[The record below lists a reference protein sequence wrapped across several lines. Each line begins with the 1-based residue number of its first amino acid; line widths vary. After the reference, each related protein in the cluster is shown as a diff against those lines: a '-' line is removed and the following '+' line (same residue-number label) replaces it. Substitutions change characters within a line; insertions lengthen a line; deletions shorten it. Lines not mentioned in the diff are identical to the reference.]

1 MKRNRFSIY
10 KLGFLRFMKLLAIE
24 VGYWFVVYLGYALF
38 SMLFFGEGDNSFMYT
53 ETNHFIH
60 LGLIFIPIT
69 VFNLYQFFKFHK
81 QKLFLKSNTYLL
93 IQLLLTITFIGFV
106 VVIEPIQL

>member
-1 MKRNRFSIY
+1 MKRNSFSIY
-10 KLGFLRFMKLLAIE
+10 KLDSLPLIKILTFE
-24 VGYWFVVYLGYALF
+24 VGYWFVIYYGYALF

-69 VFNLYQFFKFHK
+69 FFNLYQFLKFYR
-81 QKLFLKSNTYLL
+81 QKLFLKSNYYLWV
-93 IQLLLTITFIGFV
+93 QLLLTITFIWFV
-106 VVIEPIQL
+106 VVIEPIEL

>member
-1 MKRNRFSIY
+1 MKRNSFSIY
-10 KLGFLRFMKLLAIE
+10 KLDFLHFIKILTFE
-24 VGYWFVVYLGYALF
+24 VGYWLVIYFGYAIF
-38 SMLFFGEGDNSFMYT
+38 SMLFFGEGGNSFMYT
-53 ETNHFIH
+53 VTNHFIH

-93 IQLLLTITFIGFV
+93 IQLLLTITFIWFV
-106 VVIEPIQL
+106 VVIEPIEL

>member
-10 KLGFLRFMKLLAIE
+10 KLGFLPLIKILTLEITYWL
-24 VGYWFVVYLGYALF
+24 VIYYGYVIF